1 MDASVSKKASKTPAL
16 LKRSKRFHTL
26 FQWPK
31 RSGRAR
37 QRTFSTVKKCS
48 ASRKRRSS
56 SAFLPRRGRQA
67 RNTASVCAQSSS
79 SIFVDIGPGPV
90 IRSESYESCPIP
102 QGNLE
107 GYVSSP
113 ARRLMRHGGRP
124 HISRIERRR
133 GPTAMGKACE
143 PCWRRR
149 HGWRPGKAS
158 AVDCRT
164 RGRQS
169 SLSWTG
175 WTTAGRRL
183 SEPNETGK
191 AR

>member
-1 MDASVSKKASKTPAL
+1 MRCAVELMDASVSKNASNTPAL

-102 QGNLE
+102 HGNLE
-107 GYVSSP
+107 GYVRSR

-133 GPTAMGKACE
+133 GPVSRYGESARTVLVFEALFALRALAGGDRRTVSKE
-143 PCWRRR
+143 PR
-149 HGWRPGKAS
+149 
-158 AVDCRT
+158 
-164 RGRQS
+164 
-169 SLSWTG
+169 
-175 WTTAGRRL
+175 
-183 SEPNETGK
+183 
-191 AR
+191 